1 MNYKV
6 IFLFVLSITFL
17 FKIFLNCLRIE
28 STKRLTPKNLT
39 DVYDEITY
47 QKWKIYKTESIHLA
61 FFEDI
66 FSFLPLFLMVIFDAY
81 PYISRLFNEN
91 IPLMIL
97 CTVSI
102 YILIDELI
110 RIPFSAYKDFH
121 IEAKYG
127 FNRTTVKTFVKDS
140 LINLLLSFIIS
151 LLPVYFYY
159 YIEIV
164 LGNWVVLVSIVALM
178 TIMILFNFL
187 FPYFAKIFNKFT
199 PLKDGELKTKLIALG
214 EKCGYVF
221 SNIYVIDASKR
232 STKDNAYFSGFGK
245 TRRIVIYD
253 TLLEKYSVDEIVA
266 IFAHELGH
274 AIHKDTLKSLPNL
287 IIFSIF
293 TVMGFYFLT
302 KYSVVYT
309 SFGFDNIDYG
319 FAFIIFSGCF
329 ELINL
334 VCGILINAISRKHE
348 YAADKNAVIL
358 GYGDELIAS
367 LKKLAKNSFSYL
379 SINPILQFIIGS
391 HPTLEERINN
401 IEKEEVNLAT
411 KNQD

>member
-6 IFLFVLSITFL
+6 IFLFILSITFL

-28 STKRLTPKNLT
+28 STKRLTPRNLT

-47 QKWKIYKTESIHLA
+47 KKWKTYKAESIRLA
-61 FFEDI
+61 FFEDV
-66 FSFLPLFLMVIFDAY
+66 FSFLPLLLMVIFDFY
-81 PYISRLFNEN
+81 SYISHLFNEN
-91 IPLMIL
+91 IPLLIL
-97 CTVSI
+97 FTISI
-102 YILIDELI
+102 YILVDEII
-110 RIPFSAYKDFH
+110 RIPFAAYKDFH

-140 LINLLLSFIIS
+140 FINLLLNFTIS
-151 LLPVYFYY
+151 LLPIYFYY
-159 YIEIV
+159 YIKIV
-164 LGNWVVLVSIVALM
+164 LGNWVVLVSIVTLII
-178 TIMILFNFL
+178 IMMLFNFL

-214 EKCGYVF
+214 EKCGYAF

-245 TRRIVIYD
+245 TKRIVIYD

-293 TVMGFYFLT
+293 AIIGFYLLT
-302 KYSVVYT
+302 EYSLIYT
-309 SFGFDNIDYG
+309 SFGFDSVNYG

-334 VCGILINAISRKHE
+334 IYGILINAISRKHE

-379 SINPILQFIIGS
+379 SINPILQFVVGS

-401 IEKEEVNLAT
+401 IEKEEANLAT